1 MAVVELLLSK
11 GAAVEHS
18 NVRGDTALSLA
29 AYVGHEE
36 VVRTLL
42 SRNADVGAASR
53 KNKFTALHLA
63 SFKGHLAVVRVLLDA
78 KADIDALE
86 SMGKSG
92 NSYLFLISCV
102 K

>member
-1 MAVVELLLSK
+1 MVELLLSK
-11 GAAVEHS
+11 GAAVEHA

-29 AYVGHEE
+29 SYGGHEG
-36 VVRTLL
+36 VVRMLL
-42 SRNADVGAASR
+42 FRRADVVSTSR

-63 SFKGHLAVVRVLLDA
+63 SFKGHLTVVRLLLDA

-92 NSYLFLISCV
+92 
-102 K
+102 KRDR

>member
-29 AYVGHEE
+29 AYVGHDE

-42 SRNADVGAASR
+42 SRDADVGAASR

-63 SFKGHLAVVRVLLDA
+63 SFKGHLSVVLLLLDA
-78 KADIDALE
+78 NADINALE

-92 NSYLFLISCV
+92 KEAVLF
-102 K
+102 

>member
-1 MAVVELLLSK
+1 MELLLSK

-29 AYVGHEE
+29 AYVGHDE

-42 SRNADVGAASR
+42 SRDADVGAASR

-63 SFKGHLAVVRVLLDA
+63 SFKGHLSVVLLLLDA
-78 KADIDALE
+78 NADINALE

-92 NSYLFLISCV
+92 KEAVLF
-102 K
+102 